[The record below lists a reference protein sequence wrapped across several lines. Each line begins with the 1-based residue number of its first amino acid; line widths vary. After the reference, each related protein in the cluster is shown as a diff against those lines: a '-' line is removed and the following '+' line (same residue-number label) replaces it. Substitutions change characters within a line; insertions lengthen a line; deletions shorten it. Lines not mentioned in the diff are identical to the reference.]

1 MKSVETIVSELID
14 EMEGPLKDTTEDDST
29 VASSQVDEKHYIFV
43 STRDAFNWI
52 TPKEDVHF
60 YVKLVLRGPEG
71 DRILDT
77 ATTKS
82 TSREGLEN
90 AVHYLIGTH
99 FGKGKT
105 KDK

>member
-1 MKSVETIVSELID
+1 MKTVETIVAELID
-14 EMEGPLKDTTEDDST
+14 EMEGPLKHTTEDDST
-29 VASSQVDEKHYIFV
+29 VASSQLDETHYIFV

-52 TPKEDVHF
+52 NPKEDIHF
-60 YVKLVLRGPEG
+60 YVKLVRRNPDG
-71 DRILDT
+71 DKIIAT

-82 TSREGLEN
+82 DSKEGLEN
-90 AVHYLIGTH
+90 AVHYLVDTH